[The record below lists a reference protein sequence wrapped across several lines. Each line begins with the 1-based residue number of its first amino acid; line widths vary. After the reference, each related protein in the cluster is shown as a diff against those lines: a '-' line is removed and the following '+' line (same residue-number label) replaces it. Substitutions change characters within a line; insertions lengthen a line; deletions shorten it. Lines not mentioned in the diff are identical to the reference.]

1 MAETRQIGKLTI
13 HFLGDNAAQSG
24 NSFADARF
32 AGVGLLRA
40 SEPRLN

>member
-1 MAETRQIGKLTI
+1 MAETRRIGRFRI
-13 HFLGDNAAQSG
+13 HLLGDGAAQSG

-40 SEPRLN
+40 SELRLN